1 MQPYIMSDCRW
12 AVVPTP
18 HPRGTRANT
27 QPRPA
32 PGQLGVRLEPRLSAA
47 AADHHTLLLGSAKWL
62 LV

>member
-12 AVVPTP
+12 AVD
-18 HPRGTRANT
+18 PRGTRANT